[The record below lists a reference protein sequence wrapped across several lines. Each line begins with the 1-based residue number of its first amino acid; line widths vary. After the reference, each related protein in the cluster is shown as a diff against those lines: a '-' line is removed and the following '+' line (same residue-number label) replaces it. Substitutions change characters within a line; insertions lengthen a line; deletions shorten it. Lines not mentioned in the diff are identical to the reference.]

1 MKQEEQTIYS
11 FKKGDVITRIKPLS
25 GDSGPL
31 GDKDYSLVGK
41 KVTFLGIAN
50 ASIYLSKP
58 GDFLTTLLLGK
69 ESITIQ
75 LPLELAE
82 KGWSYYVEPDF
93 IDSDSPILDDEETI
107 KKEIQKAVKEDDY
120 ERANALKK
128 RLEEIKSSRKSK
140 GEEDN

>member
-1 MKQEEQTIYS
+1 MKQEEKTIYD
-11 FKKGDVITRIKPLS
+11 FKKGDVITRVKPLI

-50 ASIYLSKP
+50 ASVYLSKP
-58 GDFLTTLLLGK
+58 GDFLTSLLLGK
-69 ESITIQ
+69 ETITIQ

-82 KGWSYYVEPDF
+82 NGWADYIEPDF
-93 IDSDSPILDDEETI
+93 IDSDAPILEDEESI
-107 KKEIQKAVKEDDY
+107 KKEIGKAVKEDDY

-128 RLEEIKSSRKSK
+128 KLEEIKNSRNPREVKD
-140 GEEDN
+140 E